1 MHVGRI
7 YFGSLGN
14 RAEASIFVILS
25 IAYSVG
31 SILTYAYFFCLQTY
45 VLRIELITNGVG
57 MALWLF
63 ELLFGLF
70 AFIGISGK
78 ESGI

>member
-1 MHVGRI
+1 MHIVRI

-14 RAEASIFVILS
+14 RAEASMFVILS

-31 SILTYAYFFCLQTY
+31 SVLTYVYFFCLQTY

-63 ELLFGLF
+63 ELLFGRL
-70 AFIGISGK
+70 AFIGIAGK
-78 ESGI
+78 ESRI